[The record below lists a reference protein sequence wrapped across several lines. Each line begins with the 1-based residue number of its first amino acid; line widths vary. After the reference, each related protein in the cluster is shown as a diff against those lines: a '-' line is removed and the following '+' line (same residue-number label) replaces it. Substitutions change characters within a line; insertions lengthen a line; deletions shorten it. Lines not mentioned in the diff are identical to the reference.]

1 MATKPRVAIVHDWLV
16 GGGAERVVLELHK
29 LYPEAPIYTSYCTDE
44 WRARLDGKVV
54 TGFLQRWPFG
64 ALRKYIGI
72 LHIWWFT
79 HLNLSSYDLVISSS
93 GNGEAKGVRTPKSTT
108 HVCYCHSPTHYYWRH
123 YDLYMREPGFG
134 AFNPLAR
141 FGLRLLVGPLRAWD
155 LKASKR
161 PDYYIANS
169 THIQNDIQRYY
180 NRESTVI
187 HPPIDVDRFGIDE
200 PAKRQGFVIAGRQV
214 PQKKFA
220 LAIEACNRLKLP
232 LTVIGKGPEHEN
244 LKALAGPTITFTGY
258 VSDEE
263 LPAYFANAAGF
274 IFPSHEDFGVAPVE
288 AMAAGTPVIAYKA
301 GGSLDYVVEGKTG
314 AFFTE
319 QTTESLCQTLESFT
333 NMSFDHQYIRKA
345 ATAFAPEVFDTK
357 MTEFI
362 SDVMK

>member
-1 MATKPRVAIVHDWLV
+1 
-16 GGGAERVVLELHK
+16 
-29 LYPEAPIYTSYCTDE
+29 
-44 WRARLDGKVV
+44 
-54 TGFLQRWPFG
+54 
-64 ALRKYIGI
+64 
-72 LHIWWFT
+72 
-79 HLNLSSYDLVISSS
+79 
-93 GNGEAKGVRTPKSTT
+93 
-108 HVCYCHSPTHYYWRH
+108 
-123 YDLYMREPGFG
+123 MREPGFG

-288 AMAAGTPVIAYKA
+288 ARAAGTPVIAYKA